1 MPVQQEIKSQLAK
14 LLATEDI
21 TVEHK
26 QVQTASFNV
35 DSRVLILPLW
45 EKASNDVYDMLVG
58 HEVGHAL
65 FTPNEWDWLD
75 EGIPAGVVNV
85 VEDARIE
92 KLMKRKYM
100 GIAKSF
106 FKGYTELHQDNFFEI
121 NVDKVDQMN
130 LADRANLYF
139 KIGSFLDLT
148 FTSEEQEIIDL
159 IKNCETFKDTL
170 SAAKALHLFCKEE
183 IQKQKEALES
193 QEGGEDEISPNELS
207 ESTKGSGNSISDDS
221 DDNQF
226 TTPSPDDNS
235 DVESGDSDG
244 TGTYGMD
251 PSDDSI
257 DDEVVVET
265 VDALESK
272 LQDLVDADSVPNE
285 YVEVPEVNLDTII
298 ASTQTVHDLIDK
310 SFKEQQEKRDLD
322 LEGRGTV
329 LPELAALSPKNL
341 FEVVDKEFFKFKKS
355 AQKEVNYLVK
365 EFECKKAASAYARA
379 STSRTGVLDTT
390 KLHTYK
396 FSEDIFKKITV
407 LPDGKNHGLVFVLD
421 WSGSMNHI
429 IQDTLK
435 QLFNLIWFCKK
446 VQIPFEVYAFTNEF
460 RGRLGNEDY
469 TNYSYRDRSVDSH
482 YEVKENLLVVE
493 DQFCLMNFFSS
504 KSNVK
509 ELEHHMINIW
519 RIASC
524 MTRNCYYNYDVR
536 YYVPYA
542 LNLSGTPL
550 NESLISLYKILPKF
564 QKDNGVEKVQCVI
577 LTDGEAHG
585 VPYHKKY
592 DRQFEEGIY
601 MGSRNVSAFSTF
613 LRDRKVGKTYKFG
626 HHWYDFA
633 NVLLRN
639 LKDRFPSTNF
649 IGIRLIN
656 NREARN
662 FIRMHEGENEKL
674 FAEWKKN
681 KSCVIR
687 SSGYDAYFAMSAS
700 NLADDAEFEVAE
712 NATKGQIKNAFVKS
726 LKIKKLNKKV
736 LGEFISL
743 VA

>member
-21 TVEHK
+21 IVEHK

-35 DSRVLILPLW
+35 ESRVLILPLW

-65 FTPNEWDWLD
+65 FTPNQWDWLE
-75 EGIPAGVVNV
+75 EGLPIGVVNV

-106 FKGYTELHQDNFFEI
+106 FKGYTELHQDNFFDI

-183 IQKQKEALES
+183 VQKQKEALES
-193 QEGGEDEISPNELS
+193 QEGGEDEISPNQFGQPS
-207 ESTKGSGNSISDDS
+207 EGSSDTS
-221 DDNQF
+221 DDNQ
-226 TTPSPDDNS
+226 SPTLSTDDNS
-235 DVESGDSDG
+235 DMEAGDSSSDSVF
-244 TGTYGMD
+244 GMD

-257 DDEVVVET
+257 DDEVIVET

-272 LQDLVDADSVPNE
+272 LQDLVDADSVSNE
-285 YVEVPEVNLDTII
+285 YVEVPEVDLETII

-310 SFKEQQEKRDLD
+310 SFKEQQEKKDLD
-322 LEGRGTV
+322 LEGKGNV
-329 LPELAALSPKNL
+329 IPELAALSPKNL

-379 STSRTGVLDTT
+379 STARTGVLDTT

-396 FSEDIFKKITV
+396 FSEDLFKKITV

-469 TNYSYRDRSVDSH
+469 NSYSYRGISLGSH
-482 YEVKENLLVVE
+482 YEVKENLLAIE

-504 KSNVK
+504 KSSVT

-519 RIASC
+519 RIASN
-524 MTRNCYYNYDVR
+524 MTRSSYYNYDIR
-536 YYVPYA
+536 YYIPYA

-550 NESLISLYKILPKF
+550 NESLISLYQILPKF

-577 LTDGEAHG
+577 LTDGEASG

-592 DRQFEEGIY
+592 DRKFEDEIY
-601 MGSRNVSAFSTF
+601 MGTRNVSPFSTF

-656 NREARN
+656 NREARS

-687 SSGYDAYFAMSAS
+687 NSGYDAYFAMSAS

-712 NATKGQIKNAFVKS
+712 DATKSQIKSAFAKS